1 MVDRVSILFEY
12 GTILTVTVTVIE
24 YDFGKFKLK
33 LIQEWQLL

>member
-12 GTILTVTVTVIE
+12 GTILTVTVIE
-24 YDFGKFKLK
+24 YDFGKFKPK